1 MITKFAHR
9 AALAAALAL
18 VAGAVSTTRAQDI
31 ENRLV
36 IVTSFSK
43 DVTEPYRTAFQKK
56 YPGTKVE
63 VQNRNTNA
71 AVTFIR
77 ETRSSPPDIMWASAP
92 DAFEVLKKD
101 KLLHK
106 YQPKAKGIADEG
118 RLLSGQR
125 SATASSSASP
135 RPATASCTTR
145 AICKANNMPA
155 PKEWDDL
162 KKPIYFGH
170 VGISA
175 PSRSGTTH
183 LTVETILQGEGWD
196 KGWATLLEIGGNL
209 AQVSDRSFGVP
220 DAVNSGQYGVG
231 IVIDFFG
238 LSAKASGFPV
248 EFVYPT
254 VTAIVP
260 ANVGIIANSRN
271 QKAAEAFVEFL
282 LSEEGQQI
290 LLDPKIQRLPVRLD
304 SYAKA
309 PAGYPNP
316 FKDARLA
323 KGITFNSEL
332 SEERYELLNSLY
344 DRVVT
349 FRLKE
354 LNAAWK
360 AIQTAEAQARRARPA
375 PAAKDLLAQA
385 RKLAIARADHR
396 EGSDRPRDRRRVPG
410 AQAGAEGRRPAGRVR
425 EPLGRRGAEELHR
438 GAGAGGTGADGEVA
452 RAGPCSTS
460 EQRSGPRYQ
469 QLSPGRAPI
478 GLTGAPAHAQRYRT
492 VTPTISSPRVSP
504 LDDSG
509 RPAVARGPPRRQPG
523 ADRDPRR
530 RRAVPDRLPDRADPA
545 RDRRRL
551 HRPATAASR
560 WSISAISSTTRCCAS
575 RSGTRSTS
583 PP

>member
-1 MITKFAHR
+1 MKLTLALR
-9 AALAAALAL
+9 TAAAAALAL
-18 VAGAVSTTRAQDI
+18 AVIAAGNTRAQDI

-43 DVTEPYRTAFQKK
+43 DITEPYRTAFQKK

-77 ETRSSPPDIMWASAP
+77 ETRSNPPDIMWASAP

-101 KLLHK
+101 NLLHK
-106 YQPKAKGIADEG
+106 YKPKATGLATKVGSYPVNDPDGTFIGFAASGYGIMYN
-118 RLLSGQR
+118 
-125 SATASSSASP
+125 
-135 RPATASCTTR
+135 TR
-145 AICKANNMPA
+145 YLKANNIPA
-155 PKEWDDL
+155 PREWDDL
-162 KKPIYFGH
+162 KKPVYFGH

-248 EFVYPT
+248 DFVYPT

-260 ANVGIIANSRN
+260 ANVGIIANSKN
-271 QKAAEAFVEFL
+271 QRAAEAFVEFL

-304 SYAKA
+304 TYAKA

-332 SEERYELLNSLY
+332 SEKRYELLNSLY
-344 DRVVT
+344 DRIVT

-360 AIQTAEAQARRARPA
+360 AIQTAEAKLGPKASA
-375 PAAKDLLAQA
+375 AAKDMLAQA
-385 RKLAIARADHR
+385 RKLASSAPITEKESTDPSIAGAFQVLKAGQKAAGRQAEFESRWDAAALKNYAEARAL
-396 EGSDRPRDRRRVPG
+396 
-410 AQAGAEGRRPAGRVR
+410 AE
-425 EPLGRRGAEELHR
+425 
-438 GAGAGGTGADGEVA
+438 
-452 RAGPCSTS
+452 RA
-460 EQRSGPRYQ
+460 
-469 QLSPGRAPI
+469 
-478 GLTGAPAHAQRYRT
+478 LTAK
-492 VTPTISSPRVSP
+492 
-504 LDDSG
+504 
-509 RPAVARGPPRRQPG
+509 
-523 ADRDPRR
+523 
-530 RRAVPDRLPDRADPA
+530 
-545 RDRRRL
+545 
-551 HRPATAASR
+551 
-560 WSISAISSTTRCCAS
+560 
-575 RSGTRSTS
+575 
-583 PP
+583 

>member
-1 MITKFAHR
+1 MMQTLAHR
-9 AALAAALAL
+9 AALAAALVL
-18 VAGAVSTTRAQDI
+18 AVSAVSALKAQDI

-43 DVTEPYRTAFQKK
+43 DITEPYRQAFQKK

-77 ETRSSPPDIMWASAP
+77 ETRSNPPDIMWASAP

-106 YQPKAKGIADEG
+106 YQPKAKGLAQKVGSYPINDPDSYFTGFAA
-118 RLLSGQR
+118 SGYGIMYN
-125 SATASSSASP
+125 
-135 RPATASCTTR
+135 TR
-145 AICKANNMPA
+145 YLKANNIPA
-155 PKEWDDL
+155 PREWDDL
-162 KKPIYFGH
+162 KKPAYFGH

-183 LTVETILQGEGWD
+183 LTVETVLQGEGWD

-248 EFVYPT
+248 DFVYPT

-260 ANVGIIANSRN
+260 ANVGIIANSKN
-271 QKAAEAFVEFL
+271 QRAAEAFVEFL
-282 LSEEGQQI
+282 LSEEGQLI

-304 SYAKA
+304 TYAKA

-332 SEERYELLNSLY
+332 SEKRYELLNSLY

-360 AIQTAEAQARRARPA
+360 AIQTAEAKLGGKANA
-375 PAAKDLLAQA
+375 AAKGLLAQA
-385 RKLAIARADHR
+385 RKLA
-396 EGSDRPRDRRRVPG
+396 STVPITDKE
-410 AQAGAEGRRPAGRVR
+410 AIDPSIAGAFQAVKKGQKPAGRQ
-425 EPLGRRGAEELHR
+425 AEFE
-438 GAGAGGTGADGEVA
+438 
-452 RAGPCSTS
+452 
-460 EQRSGPRYQ
+460 
-469 QLSPGRAPI
+469 
-478 GLTGAPAHAQRYRT
+478 
-492 VTPTISSPRVSP
+492 
-504 LDDSG
+504 
-509 RPAVARGPPRRQPG
+509 
-523 ADRDPRR
+523 
-530 RRAVPDRLPDRADPA
+530 
-545 RDRRRL
+545 
-551 HRPATAASR
+551 SR
-560 WSISAISSTTRCCAS
+560 WDAAALKNYTEARTLAERAL
-575 RSGTRSTS
+575 TAK
-583 PP
+583 

>member
-1 MITKFAHR
+1 MTIDIR
-9 AALAAALAL
+9 APRCGSPPRLHWPRLPRQPRPR
-18 VAGAVSTTRAQDI
+18 SI

-71 AVTFIR
+71 AVDLHPR
-77 ETRSSPPDIMWASAP
+77 
-92 DAFEVLKKD
+92 DALEPARHHV
-101 KLLHK
+101 
-106 YQPKAKGIADEG
+106 GIGAG
-118 RLLSGQR
+118 RLRGAEEGQAAAEVPAEGDRASRSKVGSYPVNDPDGFFIGFAASGYGIMYN
-125 SATASSSASP
+125 
-135 RPATASCTTR
+135 TR
-145 AICKANNMPA
+145 YLKANNLPA

-162 KKPIYFGH
+162 KKPVYFGH

-260 ANVGIIANSRN
+260 ANVGIIANAKN

-304 SYAKA
+304 TYAKA

-316 FKDARLA
+316 FKDARLCQ
-323 KGITFNSEL
+323 GHHL
-332 SEERYELLNSLY
+332 Q
-344 DRVVT
+344 
-349 FRLKE
+349 FRTVGEALR
-354 LNAAWK
+354 AAQL
-360 AIQTAEAQARRARPA
+360 ALRPA
-375 PAAKDLLAQA
+375 
-385 RKLAIARADHR
+385 
-396 EGSDRPRDRRRVPG
+396 S
-410 AQAGAEGRRPAGRVR
+410 
-425 EPLGRRGAEELHR
+425 
-438 GAGAGGTGADGEVA
+438 
-452 RAGPCSTS
+452 
-460 EQRSGPRYQ
+460 
-469 QLSPGRAPI
+469 
-478 GLTGAPAHAQRYRT
+478 
-492 VTPTISSPRVSP
+492 
-504 LDDSG
+504 
-509 RPAVARGPPRRQPG
+509 
-523 ADRDPRR
+523 
-530 RRAVPDRLPDRADPA
+530 
-545 RDRRRL
+545 
-551 HRPATAASR
+551 
-560 WSISAISSTTRCCAS
+560 
-575 RSGTRSTS
+575 
-583 PP
+583 

>member
-1 MITKFAHR
+1 MRSIL
-9 AALAAALAL
+9 LAATLTLA
-18 VAGAVSTTRAQDI
+18 ATSTLAPASAFAQAI

-43 DVTEPYRTAFQKK
+43 DVTDPFAQAFQKK
-56 YPGTKVE
+56 YPGTRVE

-101 KLLHK
+101 KLLFK
-106 YQPKAKGIADEG
+106 YQSQAPGIAQKVGTYPINDPDG
-118 RLLSGQR
+118 FFTGFAASGYGMMFN
-125 SATASSSASP
+125 
-135 RPATASCTTR
+135 TR
-145 AICKANNMPA
+145 YLRANNIPA

-183 LTVETILQGEGWD
+183 LTVETVLQGEGWD

-248 EFVYPT
+248 EFVYPS
-254 VTAIVP
+254 VTTIVP
-260 ANVGIIANSRN
+260 ANVGIIANAKN

-282 LSEEGQQI
+282 LSDEGQQI
-290 LLDPKIQRLPVRLD
+290 LLDPKIQRLPVRLAT
-304 SYAKA
+304 YEKA

-316 FKDARLA
+316 FKDTSIGA
-323 KGITFNSEL
+323 KVSFKAEL
-332 SEERYELLNSLY
+332 SEARYELLNSLY

-360 AIQTAEAQARRARPA
+360 AIHDAEQRLGANASA
-375 PAAKDLLAQA
+375 AAKGLLAQA
-385 RKLAIARADHR
+385 RKLATSVPITEKEA
-396 EGSDRPRDRRRVPG
+396 SDP
-410 AQAGAEGRRPAGRVR
+410 AIAGAFQEVKPGQKPAGRQ
-425 EPLGRRGAEELHR
+425 AEFE
-438 GAGAGGTGADGEVA
+438 AKWDAAVVKSYADAKALAERALTA
-452 RAGPCSTS
+452 R
-460 EQRSGPRYQ
+460 
-469 QLSPGRAPI
+469 
-478 GLTGAPAHAQRYRT
+478 
-492 VTPTISSPRVSP
+492 
-504 LDDSG
+504 
-509 RPAVARGPPRRQPG
+509 
-523 ADRDPRR
+523 
-530 RRAVPDRLPDRADPA
+530 
-545 RDRRRL
+545 
-551 HRPATAASR
+551 
-560 WSISAISSTTRCCAS
+560 
-575 RSGTRSTS
+575 
-583 PP
+583 